1 MSELPK
7 KLTTN
12 RVLRMID
19 NIGLINPDCEISVP
33 SDMMC
38 HASSI
43 CGCDEAKHYVRDLS
57 DIYSLRPEAGET
69 TWDVW
74 YRKYDK
80 GMLVKISFTAHNKDI
95 DNFNPGKFGSL
106 D

>member
-7 KLTTN
+7 KLTTT

-19 NIGLINPDCEISVP
+19 NIHFINPDCEISVP
-33 SDMMC
+33 ADMMC
-38 HASSI
+38 HASII
-43 CGCDEAKHYVRDLS
+43 CSADRAKHEIRDLT
-57 DIYSLRPEAGET
+57 DLYSIRPEAGET

-80 GMLVKISFTAHNKDI
+80 GMLVKISFTAHNKQI
-95 DNFNPGKFGSL
+95 DNFRPGLIGPL